1 MAFKKPDPYKT
12 DNATAP
18 LNDEELARARPAK
31 EVLDELGLDYAPS
44 AWTPAA

>member
-31 EVLDELGLDYAPS
+31 EVLDELGL